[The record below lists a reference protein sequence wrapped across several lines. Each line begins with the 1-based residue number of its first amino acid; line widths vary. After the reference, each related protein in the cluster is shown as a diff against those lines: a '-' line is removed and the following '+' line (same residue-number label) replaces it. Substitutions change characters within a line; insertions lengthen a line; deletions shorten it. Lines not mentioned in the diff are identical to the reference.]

1 MKHLAIFEGSAIADI
16 LSGKRAIEGRFSQ
29 IKIAPFG
36 KVSAGDIVLMKS
48 PGGPLMGE
56 FVVDRVLYF
65 DHPKKEE
72 IEEIKRKFKK
82 ALRLDEDFWWKKE
95 KISYASLIFIRQ
107 TSQYLTPPTIV
118 KKRDLRGWVVL
129 G

>member
-1 MKHLAIFEGSAIADI
+1 MKHLAIFEGNAILDI
-16 LSGKRAIEGRFSQ
+16 LSGTRTIEGRFSQ

-36 KVSAGDIVLMKS
+36 QVSAGDIVLMKS
-48 PGGPLMGE
+48 PGGPLVGE

-72 IEEIKRKFKK
+72 IDELKEKYKK
-82 ALRLDEDFWWKKE
+82 DLQLDKNFWWKKE
-95 KISYASLIFIRQ
+95 KINYASLIFIKQARR
-107 TSQYLTPPTIV
+107 YLTPPTVI

>member
-1 MKHLAIFEGSAIADI
+1 MKHLAVFEGKAIDDI
-16 LSGKRAIEGRFSQ
+16 LSGRRRIEGRFSQ

-36 KVSAGDIVLMKS
+36 KVSSGDIVMMKIS
-48 PGGPLMGE
+48 GGTLVGE
-56 FVVDRVLYF
+56 FIVDRVLYF

-72 IEEIKRKFKK
+72 LEEIKEKYKND
-82 ALRLDEDFWWKKE
+82 LQLTDDFWWGKE
-95 KISYASLIFIRQ
+95 NICYVSLIFIRQ
-107 TSQYLTPPTIV
+107 SNRYLTPPTII